1 MKRHK
6 LYNKRAEE
14 LMKKLFEKQGIKNVD
29 LSVKEAAELDD
40 MTKDAHKEEEC
51 DEGVVANTKKEAQ
64 VKEAPRYGEDYADMD
79 GDDEERDF
87 DMDIKDAQEI
97 YDEVEQAL
105 EGILGNAMTESI
117 MEKIEDDIKDF
128 AMAIAEEVEAKKE
141 EIKKSKIAATQEEIN
156 SLKAKLEAIKNDEGE
171 VIEGEEKKPDEDGD
185 GVPDWAD
192 KKPGKDDTEEDK

>member
-6 LYNKRAEE
+6 LYNKRAED
-14 LMKKLFEKQGIKNVD
+14 LMKKIFEKQGIKNVD
-29 LSVKEAAELDD
+29 LSVKEAAEIDD
-40 MTKDAHKEEEC
+40 MTKD
-51 DEGVVANTKKEAQ
+51 AQ

-105 EGILGNAMTESI
+105 EAILGDAMTESI
-117 MEKIEDDIKDF
+117 MEKIEDDIKDY

-156 SLKAKLEAIKNDEGE
+156 NLKAKLEAIKNDEGE

-192 KKPGKDDTEEDK
+192 KKPGEDDTEEDK

>member
-1 MKRHK
+1 MKRHNIF
-6 LYNKRAEE
+6 NKRAEE
-14 LMKKLFEKQGIKNVD
+14 LMKKIFEKQGIEVD
-29 LSVKEAAELDD
+29 ISA
-40 MTKDAHKEEEC
+40 
-51 DEGVVANTKKEAQ
+51 KEAQ

-105 EGILGNAMTESI
+105 EAILGEAMTESI

-156 SLKAKLEAIKNDEGE
+156 NLKAKLEAIKNDEGE
-171 VIEGEEKKPDEDGD
+171 IVEETED
-185 GVPDWAD
+185 
-192 KKPGKDDTEEDK
+192 TSEDK

>member
-6 LYNKRAEE
+6 LYNKRSEE

-29 LSVKEAAELDD
+29 LSVKEAAEIDD

-51 DEGVVANTKKEAQ
+51 DENIVVKTE
-64 VKEAPRYGEDYADMD
+64 E
-79 GDDEERDF
+79 EERDF

-105 EGILGNAMTESI
+105 EAILGEAMTESI

-192 KKPGKDDTEEDK
+192 DDTEEEK